1 MASYTENYGLHQWVP
16 EDDFLR
22 TDFNQDFQKIDT
34 ALSEIATGVDDRLAQ
49 KPEIV
54 KGSYVGS
61 GDTQKISLGFA
72 PKAVLVAVRS
82 FYMALGTTAAGNRY
96 VKLNDSG
103 FQVDENT
110 NNMGTN
116 DDGDIYYYLAIK

>member
-1 MASYTENYGLHQWVP
+1 
-16 EDDFLR
+16 
-22 TDFNQDFQKIDT
+22 
-34 ALSEIATGVDDRLAQ
+34 
-49 KPEIV
+49 
-54 KGSYVGS
+54 
-61 GDTQKISLGFA
+61 
-72 PKAVLVAVRS
+72 
-82 FYMALGTTAAGNRY
+82 MALGTTAAGNRY